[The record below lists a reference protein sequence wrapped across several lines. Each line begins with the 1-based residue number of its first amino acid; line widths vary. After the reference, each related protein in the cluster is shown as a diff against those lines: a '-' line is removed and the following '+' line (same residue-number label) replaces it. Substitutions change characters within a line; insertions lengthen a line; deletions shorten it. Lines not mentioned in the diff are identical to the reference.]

1 MKAVVYYKNGG
12 PEVFEYTDVD
22 IPTVGRNEVLIKNE
36 YISIEGGDLI
46 AREIMP
52 PERVPHVVGYQCAGE
67 IVEIG
72 AQVRNQSTGQ
82 KVVTLVPSGSHA
94 AWGSHAEYT
103 VAAADMT
110 WIVPANMSLDIAS
123 AIPVVFGTA
132 HECLFEF
139 GHLKQ
144 GQSVLVHAGAGALG
158 LATLQLAR
166 RAGARVFTTAS
177 DDSKLARLKAEFG
190 ADVTINYLKQD
201 FVEAIKAE
209 TSGKGVDLVV
219 DSVAGSNLTRSIAS
233 VKYRGRAIIVG
244 VSGRDSEQLNSL
256 TLWANSTD
264 VQGVYYP
271 GIFPQEHD
279 RCFAVVSAVIN
290 DVAEGE
296 LKVPIDRVFPLAEA
310 AAAHR
315 FILERRAFG
324 RALLK
329 A

>member
-1 MKAVVYYKNGG
+1 MMKAVVYYKNGG
-12 PEVFEYTDVD
+12 PDVFEYKDVD
-22 IPTVGRNEVLIKNE
+22 IPTEGSNEVLIKNE
-36 YISIEGGDLI
+36 YISIEGGDLV

-67 IVEIG
+67 IVEVG
-72 AQVRNQSTGQ
+72 AEVRIRSIGQ
-82 KVVTLVPSGSHA
+82 KVVTLVPSGSHS

-110 WIVPANMSLDIAS
+110 WVVPANMSLDIAS
-123 AIPVVFGTA
+123 AIPVVFGAA

-144 GQSVLVHAGAGALG
+144 GQSVLVHAGAL
-158 LATLQLAR
+158 
-166 RAGARVFTTAS
+166 VFTTAS
-177 DDSKLARLKAEFG
+177 DDSKLARLKREFG
-190 ADVTINYLKQD
+190 ADVAINYVKQD
-201 FVEAIKAE
+201 FVAAINAE
-209 TSGKGVDLVV
+209 TNGKGVNLVV
-219 DSVAGSNLTRSIAS
+219 DGVAGGNLTRSIAS
-233 VKYRGRAIIVG
+233 LKYRGRAIMIG
-244 VSGRDSEQLNSL
+244 VSGRDPEQLNPL
-256 TLWANSTD
+256 ALWANSTN

-279 RCFAVVSAVIN
+279 CCFAVVSDLID
-290 DVAEGE
+290 DVAKGG
-296 LKVPIDRVFPLAEA
+296 LKVPIDRVFSLAEA

-324 RALLK
+324 RVLLK